1 MSRFSL
7 LRKQES
13 GFTILEGLIVLAVFG
28 VFATLAVLSLNSARA
43 RMRDA
48 QRLSN
53 VSIVRT
59 ALSRYWLEKA
69 TYPASTGV
77 DLGAPGTNTDA
88 LTADGFVDREDI
100 KDKQVYIQV
109 PAGPNAGEY
118 YHYKG
123 NPNGFSIRFKTE
135 RDTDL
140 GKANIYFAH
149 STGIDQQDIEK

>member
-1 MSRFSL
+1 MTNPL
-7 LRKQES
+7 KHEAP

-28 VFATLAVLSLNSARA
+28 VFATLAVLSLNNARA

-69 TYPASTGV
+69 TYPSSAGV
-77 DLGAPGTNTDA
+77 DLAAPGTKTDV
-88 LTADGFVDREDI
+88 LTAEGFLDRGDL
-100 KDKQVYIQV
+100 KDQVLYIQV
-109 PAGPNAGEY
+109 PAGPNVGEY

-123 NPNGFSIRFKTE
+123 TPNGFSLRVKTE

-140 GKANIYFAH
+140 GKANYYYAH
-149 STGIDQQDIEK
+149 STGIDQEDVMK